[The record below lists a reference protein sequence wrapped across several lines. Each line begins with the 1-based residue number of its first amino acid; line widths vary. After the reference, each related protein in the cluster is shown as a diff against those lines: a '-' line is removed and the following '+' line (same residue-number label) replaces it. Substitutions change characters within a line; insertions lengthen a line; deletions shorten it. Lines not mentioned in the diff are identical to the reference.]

1 MSLPLVLPSRVRI
14 LAWGLSTDWSE
25 GRQIALW
32 ILYTLINFCKLL
44 LHVGQSRLSDVST
57 VRKKIRK
64 KNWTILF
71 DLTHYDCFLKK
82 ILKNFFQSQWQCTQ
96 WKVYLSSNFNRCP
109 GRFCEGMGPT
119 LRKDESCQTVQL
131 YNVHA
136 CKTAVWEY
144 HYCKVYSS
152 TQGAGE
158 LCIHSL
164 KELFLGINLLF
175 MKF

>member
-1 MSLPLVLPSRVRI
+1 MSRLPGIESWPE
-14 LAWGLSTDWSE
+14 WSE
-25 GRQIALW
+25 GRQITLW
-32 ILYTLINFCKLL
+32 ILYTLINFCKL

-131 YNVHA
+131 YMLVKLLSENTTTVK
-136 CKTAVWEY
+136 CTAAHKGLESYAYIPWNSV
-144 HYCKVYSS
+144 KRKNFFS
-152 TQGAGE
+152 G
-158 LCIHSL
+158 
-164 KELFLGINLLF
+164 
-175 MKF
+175 